1 MDKKLSQEEIDSIAR
16 ARESILG
23 QARIKTEKSKKRIEE
38 AKKKQEEKEKPKE
51 KPKEEEKED
60 AEDTTETE
68 IVAVISMSDYEKA
81 GGDISK
87 ILNNTPENLF
97 ASEVDETEEYK
108 LQQEPLEVNKS
119 IRMRRFGKIVT
130 LGDEEVEKRRTII
143 KEIEP
148 KEVDEYATSI
158 IEEERKNLFAKLTSL
173 SSGEVIDICKTIFT
187 IGISQN
193 CDLVIDQTKEN
204 HTVSRNHA
212 TIIFKNDMFFIR
224 DTSSNGT
231 FTGNYLE
238 SFYRL
243 PKGNEVELK
252 NGQYV
257 KFADQVYKFER
268 ERS

>member
-16 ARESILG
+16 ARESILE

-38 AKKKQEEKEKPKE
+38 AKKKQEEKEKE
-51 KPKEEEKED
+51 KPKEAAKEE
-60 AEDTTETE
+60 AEDTAETE

-97 ASEVDETEEYK
+97 AAEVDETEEYMPNE
-108 LQQEPLEVNKS
+108 EPLEVNKG

-158 IEEERKNLFAKLTSL
+158 IEEERKSLFAKLTSL
-173 SSGEVIDICKTIFT
+173 SSGEVIDICKTVFT
-187 IGISQN
+187 VGISIS

-231 FTGNYLE
+231 FTGNHLE
-238 SFYRL
+238 SLYRL